1 MVILQDSY
9 ILDQLNHRI
18 TNIFR
23 KENIP
28 VRVSHI
34 PYILGQALSYNT
46 TERTGTRDKCLISNT
61 KLCLR
66 RNAAY
71 QFTCNNCTQQ
81 YIGSTTRF
89 IHDLNNENSSV
100 KKHIFTWQKRK
111 TIKALHWNQ
120 DYCARRKRSHKT
132 TSIQSILHREM
143 QRIRELF

>member
-1 MVILQDSY
+1 MWYPYTLQCPYRSHHQCFSIYQHRMVILQDSY
-9 ILDQLNHRI
+9 ILDRLNHRI

-34 PYILGQALSYNT
+34 PYILRQALSYNT
-46 TERTGTRDKCLISNT
+46 TERTRTRDKCSISNT

-66 RNAAY
+66 RNGAY

-89 IHDLNNENSSV
+89 IHDL
-100 KKHIFTWQKRK
+100 
-111 TIKALHWNQ
+111 
-120 DYCARRKRSHKT
+120 
-132 TSIQSILHREM
+132 REM
-143 QRIRELF
+143 QRIREPFVLMTILVHLERFFIL